1 MKDKTADFKSK
12 YGKNWKNVM
21 YATATKQAMKEEAEE
36 EVTEDLEQLDELSP
50 KTLGSYV
57 KKAKG
62 SAIGAANA
70 MGMTSQSSK
79 AHQSAEKK
87 LVKRG
92 AGINK
97 AVDRLTKEDVELT
110 EAEVT
115 ASAANPNEITTDML
129 RGRVQ
134 GGKANSFKSFKLQLK
149 TDGEMKAPPVEKGDD
164 TREKQKIT
172 TSPGAV
178 DIKFDDKLGHPTV
191 QSHFA
196 DEKHITSEDVS
207 GLLKTLHNKE
217 NSKYNKEIAKF
228 NSKVVQAEE
237 KHDDEAEDKAL
248 IKKMVKKDC
257 VKEEDATYTIEDNT
271 LYQIN
276 EEKPEH
282 THVAHYEDKAGNWM
296 AKLLINAEHDG
307 HAIDHA
313 TKAIGKG
320 PFAGLKIRKIERV
333 HKVMEETD
341 LEEAKEDP
349 PFEGPYTK
357 AKDTVTDK
365 SGAKHTPMSRVKDL
379 ARQALKKVKTET
391 MMGKISN

>member
-1 MKDKTADFKSK
+1 
-12 YGKNWKNVM
+12 M
-21 YATATKQAMKEEAEE
+21 YATATKQAMKEESE

-115 ASAANPNEITTDML
+115 TPAANPNEVTTDML

-172 TSPGAV
+172 TSPVAV

-207 GLLKTLHNKE
+207 GLLKSLHNKA
-217 NSKYNKEIAKF
+217 NSEYNKEIAKF
-228 NSKVVQAEE
+228 NSKVVQA
-237 KHDDEAEDKAL
+237 
-248 IKKMVKKDC
+248 KKI
-257 VKEEDATYTIEDNT
+257 KEEDATYTIEDNT